1 MILYV
6 IFDKFIYLFATYWLT
21 LTLVGSLACIIPTL
35 YIICFTDKSVVKTTK
50 YLVSLMLLLVAAT
63 LFCIKVN
70 LDFVNSIKTVS
81 YRVEDYRI
89 KNYKDKMCYF
99 LKTNV
104 GTKVVAKDS
113 IELEENDKPANKKY
127 SVGTVITY
135 KQSVLE
141 NNVPKYRQ
149 KLLQSMLETSGKEA
163 KDKGLQIPSKDITK
177 NKLVRTNYR

>member
-1 MILYV
+1 MTLYLL
-6 IFDKFIYLFATYWLT
+6 FDKLIYLFATYWLT

-35 YIICFTDKSVVKTTK
+35 YIICFTDKSVVKTKK

-70 LDFVNSIKTVS
+70 SDFVDSIKTVS

-113 IELEENDKPANKKY
+113 IELEENDKPANKKH

-135 KQSVLE
+135 KQPVLK

-149 KLLQSMLETSGKEA
+149 KLLQSMLEANNRGSQSTIK
-163 KDKGLQIPSKDITK
+163 PVPR
-177 NKLVRTNYR
+177 NKLVRMNYR

>member
-1 MILYV
+1 MALYLL
-6 IFDKFIYLFATYWLT
+6 FDKLIYLFVTYWLT
-21 LTLVGSLACIIPTL
+21 LTLVGSLACIMPAL
-35 YIICFTDKSVVKTTK
+35 YIICFTDESVVKTKK

-70 LDFVNSIKTVS
+70 SDFVNSIKTVS

-89 KNYKDKMCYF
+89 KNYKGKMCYF

-104 GTKVVAKDS
+104 GTKIVAKDS
-113 IELEENDKPANKKY
+113 IKLEESDKKADKKHPA
-127 SVGTVITY
+127 GTVITY
-135 KQSVLE
+135 KQSVLK

-149 KLLQSMLETSGKEA
+149 KLLQPMLEASGKEA
-163 KDKGLQIPSKDITK
+163 KDKGIQTPSKDITK